1 MRSWIFGVTLLCLVT
16 GCHRVP
22 TVHVLAKVDADAALS
37 PVGDHSPIIAM
48 ALPNQ
53 AVPCD
58 APRIAVLDVDG
69 LLLNSNLTGLYSQG
83 DNPVALF
90 RERLDAI
97 TADPLVCAVV
107 LRINS
112 PGGGVTATDMMWHDL
127 QRFKLRT
134 HLPVIAC
141 LLDLGAGGAYYLA
154 TGADQIIA
162 HPTTITGGI
171 GVILNHYNLQDA
183 MSQFNVVGAP
193 IKSGPN
199 IDLGTPIR
207 ALDDDR
213 RKLLQ
218 TMADEFHERF
228 RRVVEEGRPAVDPA
242 DETTFD
248 GRVFTAE
255 QALKRNLIDRIG
267 YLDDAIMTANLLT
280 HHPCTKI
287 VFYHRA
293 KDEARSNYSVT
304 PNVPLQGTL
313 IPLSVPGFDR
323 SKLPSFLYLWQP
335 EPTMEKLGGR

>member
-1 MRSWIFGVTLLCLVT
+1 MSFCLLM
-16 GCHRVP
+16 GCRQLPPVRVIG
-22 TVHVLAKVDADAALS
+22 KIDADASLS
-37 PVGDHSPIIAM
+37 PVADHSPVVEM
-48 ALPNQ
+48 ALPDPLVS
-53 AVPCD
+53 AD

-97 TADPLVCAVV
+97 ASDSLVCAVV

-112 PGGGVTATDMMWHDL
+112 PGGGVTATDIMWHDL
-127 QRFKLRT
+127 QSFKSRT
-134 HLPVIAC
+134 RLPVIAC

-154 TGADQIIA
+154 TAADQIIA

-171 GVILNHYNLQDA
+171 GVILNYYNLQDA
-183 MSQFNVVGAP
+183 MSQFNIVGAP
-193 IKSGPN
+193 IKAGKN

-218 TMADEFHERF
+218 TMADEFHDRF
-228 RRVVEEGRPAVDPA
+228 RRVVEKCRPEVDQN

-255 QALKRNLIDRIG
+255 QARNRRLIDQIG
-267 YLDDAIMTANLLT
+267 YLDDAIELAQDIV
-280 HHPCTKI
+280 HQRCTKV
-287 VFYHRA
+287 VFFHRM
-293 KDEARSNYSVT
+293 KDEARSTYAVT
-304 PNVPLQGTL
+304 PNVPLQGGL
-313 IPLSVPGFDR
+313 IPLSLPGFDR

-335 EPTMEKLGGR
+335 EPTMEKLSGR

>member
-1 MRSWIFGVTLLCLVT
+1 MRFWIFALVSFFCLF
-16 GCHRVP
+16 GCRHLPPVRVIG
-22 TVHVLAKVDADAALS
+22 KIDADATLS
-37 PVGDHSPIIAM
+37 PVADHGPVVEM
-48 ALPNQ
+48 TLPDPL
-53 AVPCD
+53 VPPD

-97 TADPLVCAVV
+97 AADSLVCAVV

-112 PGGGVTATDMMWHDL
+112 PGGGVTATDIMWHDL
-127 QRFKLRT
+127 QSFKMRT

-154 TGADQIIA
+154 TAADQIIA

-171 GVILNHYNLQDA
+171 GVILNYYNLQDA
-183 MSQFNVVGAP
+183 MSQFNIIGAP
-193 IKSGPN
+193 IKAGKN

-218 TMADEFHERF
+218 TMADEFHDRF
-228 RRVVEEGRPAVDPA
+228 RRVVEKCRSEVDQA

-255 QALKRNLIDRIG
+255 QARTRRLIDHIG
-267 YLDDAIMTANLLT
+267 YLDDAIVVAQDIT
-280 HHPCTKI
+280 HQRCTKV
-287 VFYHRA
+287 VFFHRV
-293 KDEARSNYSVT
+293 KDEARSTYAVT
-304 PNVPLQGTL
+304 PNVPLQGGL
-313 IPLSVPGFDR
+313 IPLSLPGFDR

-335 EPTMEKLGGR
+335 EPTMEKLSGR

>member
-1 MRSWIFGVTLLCLVT
+1 MASLCLFT
-16 GCHRVP
+16 GCHQLPPLRA
-22 TVHVLAKVDADAALS
+22 LAKVQVDADAALS
-37 PVGDHSPIIAM
+37 PVDDHSPVGETP
-48 ALPNQ
+48 LPGQCLSAN
-53 AVPCD
+53 

-69 LLLNSNLTGLYSQG
+69 LLLNSNMTGLYSQG

-97 TADPLVCAVV
+97 EADPLVCALV

-112 PGGGVTATDMMWHDL
+112 PGGGVTATDIMWHDL
-127 QRFKLRT
+127 QDFKLRT

-183 MSQFNVVGAP
+183 MSQFNIVAAP
-193 IKSGPN
+193 IKSGKN

-207 ALDDDR
+207 ALDDER
-213 RKLLQ
+213 RQLLQ
-218 TMADEFHERF
+218 TMADEFHDRF
-228 RRVVEEGRPAVDPA
+228 RRVVAKCRPEVDQT
-242 DETTFD
+242 DSSNFD

-255 QALKRNLIDRIG
+255 QALKRRIIDHIG
-267 YLDDAIMTANLLT
+267 YLDDAIELAQDVA
-280 HHPCTKI
+280 HQPCSKI
-287 VFYHRA
+287 VFFHRL
-293 KDEARSNYSVT
+293 KDEARSTYAVT
-304 PNVPLQGTL
+304 PNVPLQGGL
-313 IPLSVPGFDR
+313 IPFSLPGFDR

-335 EPTMEKLGGR
+335 EPTMEKLSGR

>member
-1 MRSWIFGVTLLCLVT
+1 MASICLLI
-16 GCHRVP
+16 GCRHLP
-22 TVHVLAKVDADAALS
+22 PVHVIGKIDADASLA
-37 PVGDHSPIIAM
+37 PVADHSPVIAT
-48 ALPNQ
+48 ALPDPT
-53 AVPCD
+53 VPPD

-97 TADPLVCAVV
+97 ASDSLVCAVV

-112 PGGGVTATDMMWHDL
+112 PGGGVTATDIMWHDL
-127 QRFKLRT
+127 QSFKSNT

-154 TGADQIIA
+154 TAADQIIA

-171 GVILNHYNLQDA
+171 GVILNYYNLQDA
-183 MSQFNVVGAP
+183 MSQFNIIGAP
-193 IKSGPN
+193 IKAGKN

-218 TMADEFHERF
+218 TMADEFHDRF
-228 RRVVEEGRPAVDPA
+228 RRVVEKSRPEVDQN

-255 QALKRNLIDRIG
+255 QARNRRLIDQIG
-267 YLDDAIMTANLLT
+267 YLDDAIEMAQDIV
-280 HHPCTKI
+280 HQRCTKV
-287 VFYHRA
+287 VFFHRM
-293 KDEARSNYSVT
+293 KDEARSTYAVT
-304 PNVPLQGTL
+304 PNVPLQGGL
-313 IPLSVPGFDR
+313 IPLSLPGFDR

-335 EPTMEKLGGR
+335 EPTMEKLSGR